1 MKIYIYNI
9 YIYIQHETRVSI
21 GCAIKEDDYQQ
32 TRATT
37 SGESTTEERLCLK
50 GVSVQNADFA
60 IDWG

>member
-1 MKIYIYNI
+1 M
-9 YIYIQHETRVSI
+9 SI